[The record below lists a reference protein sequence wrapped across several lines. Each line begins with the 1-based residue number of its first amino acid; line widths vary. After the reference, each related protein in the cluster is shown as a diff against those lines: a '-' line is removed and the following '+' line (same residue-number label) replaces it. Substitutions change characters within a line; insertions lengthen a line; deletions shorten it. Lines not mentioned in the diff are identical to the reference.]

1 MVRVVIGAGGDLR
14 FRAVRV
20 LAHHGLCE
28 PLHGSYFAVQ
38 AILRGELGET
48 GRVIDFRS
56 VGAALR
62 LCCAELHDRI
72 LIPTRNPEL
81 IVSRQEEIWHVA
93 HALRRWSFPACDVA
107 ALDVVNPTHEV
118 LAGLCLA
125 AARRALRDD
134 PEAGIVGHIEV
145 SIGDVEGVAICDEPW
160 TNASSNYGMEA

>member
-1 MVRVVIGAGGDLR
+1 MARVVIGAGGDLR

-20 LAHHGLCE
+20 LAHGGVCE
-28 PLHGSYFAVQ
+28 PLHGSHFAVQ
-38 AILRGELGET
+38 AILRGEVGET

-62 LCCAELHDRI
+62 LFCAELHDRI

-81 IVSRQEEIWHVA
+81 DVSRHGETWHVA
-93 HALRRWSFPACDVA
+93 HASRRWSFPACDVA

-125 AARRALRDD
+125 AARRALCDD
-134 PEAGIVGHIEV
+134 PEAGIVDYIEV

-160 TNASSNYGMEA
+160 SNAANAYGRKP